1 MTIREV
7 RSNMR
12 RFLALIFALLLVLPC
27 SGGTASGEAENGRF
41 TRERAALLEE
51 IQADLSLTDS
61 HLGWKQ
67 LDPIVMAAMGS
78 VKRHRFVPPKY
89 VKQAYANHPLPIGHG
104 QTISQ
109 PFIVALMS
117 QLLAVGPGERVLEVG
132 TGSGYQAAVLAEM
145 GVSVF
150 SIEII
155 PPLAESARKRLF
167 SEGYDRVRV
176 TIGDGY
182 LGWPEQ
188 APFDAIIVTAAAD
201 HIPPPLIA
209 QLKKGGKMV
218 IPVGGHFAVQQLVL
232 LTKDE
237 AGNVFTRQLL
247 PVRFVPL
254 TRKP

>member
-1 MTIREV
+1 MMIREAT
-7 RSNMR
+7 SNMR
-12 RFLALIFALLLVLPC
+12 RSLPMLIALLLVLPR
-27 SGGTASGEAENGRF
+27 SGGTVSGEAENGRF
-41 TRERAALLEE
+41 SRARAALLEE
-51 IQADLSLTDS
+51 IQSDLALTS
-61 HLGWKQ
+61 SNLGWNQ
-67 LDPIVMAAMGS
+67 LDPAVMAAMGR
-78 VKRHRFVPPKY
+78 VKRHRFVPSKY
-89 VKQAYANHPLPIGHG
+89 LNQAYANHPLPIGHG

-117 QLLAVGPGERVLEVG
+117 QLLAVSPGDRVLEVG

-155 PPLAESARKRLF
+155 RPLAESARERLF

-182 LGWPEQ
+182 LGWPDQ

-209 QLKKGGKMV
+209 QLKKGGQMV
-218 IPVGGHFAVQQLVL
+218 IPVGGRFAVQQLVL

-237 AGNVFTRQLL
+237 AGEVSTRQLL

-254 TRKP
+254 TRGP